1 MAMKL
6 RVRRSHPILAT
17 ALFAGVSLLSPARP
31 ATAGDVTAFVAFPS
45 PTDTWGRGYGAAISS
60 TWFRVLNF
68 EGEGARLPGDSADA
82 SMTSFMGSALVA
94 PPVGFVTPY
103 GGLAIGLFR
112 QSLGPL
118 SDTGV
123 VRALVLGVKVK
134 VGPVLVVKGEYRRLE
149 LSGDPLLEM
158 THRISAGAGIA
169 F

>member
-1 MAMKL
+1 MAPFG
-6 RVRRSHPILAT
+6 RRPLILLT
-17 ALFAGVSLLSPARP
+17 AASLAGVFVAPARP
-31 ATAGDVTAFVAFPS
+31 VAAGDVTAFVAFPS

-60 TWFRVLNF
+60 TWFRILNF
-68 EGEGARLPGDSADA
+68 EGEGARLPGDSPDA
-82 SMTSFMGSALVA
+82 SMTSFTGSALLA
-94 PPVGFVTPY
+94 PPVGIFTPY
-103 GGLAIGLFR
+103 GGLGIGLFR
-112 QSLGPL
+112 QSLGTL

-134 VGPVLVVKGEYRRLE
+134 VGPVLVVKGEYRRLT

>member
-6 RVRRSHPILAT
+6 CLRRSLPVVAV
-17 ALFAGVSLLSPARP
+17 ASFAAFSVLVPAPP
-31 ATAGDVTAFVAFPS
+31 AAAGDVTAFVAFPS

-60 TWFRVLNF
+60 TWFRILNF
-68 EGEGARLPGDSADA
+68 EGEGARLPGDSPDA
-82 SMTSFMGSALVA
+82 SMTTFMGSALLA

-118 SDTGV
+118 DDTGV
-123 VRALVLGVKVK
+123 VRALVVGVKVR
-134 VGPVLVVKGEYRRLE
+134 VGPVAVVKGEYRRLE

-158 THRISAGAGIA
+158 TNRFSVGAGIA